1 MALVIA
7 GQPLHL
13 SELVNLLA
21 VRKGVD
27 DHSNKRV
34 PEARRIEQ
42 ICGKFVTLDRSSKE
56 SHDDPLLKFFH
67 KSVYE
72 FFTEDPEALQVS
84 QSLKKY
90 FVKAH
95 EAHLDMGEMCISY
108 LSYARY
114 SLPIDLDEV
123 LETGEHAFLKY
134 AATFW
139 FQHLHQGTHSQEVYE
154 RVCSFVQSPNFWN
167 CMATQTKIN
176 PYLFSIYSH
185 QGGSG
190 FKMGGCEDEE
200 PSGEDGNNYADPL
213 PSWLDE
219 YGPLGKHIV
228 EALHIFT
235 KEWSPVLTRYPEAID
250 QCMMHGSSMHDLPA
264 RAKFQAKRVR
274 RFAMQDLYPADNL
287 TGTGPKS
294 KSKTKSE
301 NVQLDIVKRAVE
313 ELGFA
318 HYNSVS
324 GGQLGAVSGSS
335 LSDPNSTNTTLS
347 WSTEG
352 KKGPHNWSLDLR
364 SLNLRHPYNDSEDD
378 LASPKSVSQ
387 LAIDSEESNEKS
399 WTVFA
404 TDVYG
409 SLACGDVVTLHCL
422 LLPRGKTDHH
432 DGNSDSGYES
442 ADSESDSDD
451 SDEDSEEDS
460 DSDSDDSDEDD
471 SDENASESESESEAG
486 SSQTE
491 DTEAPLAENDIP
503 HCFML
508 LPKNGKPIW
517 SLSSRARSKR
527 QEFAPAFHP
536 SQALAVWSQGT
547 HELKVADLENGSVR
561 TEILPEPGD
570 AQLSSAAIVHKGKF
584 CICVL
589 QGHITNMHGC

>member
-7 GQPLHL
+7 AQPLHL

-21 VRKGVD
+21 VRKGAD

-42 ICGKFVTLDRSSKE
+42 ICGKFVTFDRSTKE
-56 SHDDPLLKFFH
+56 THDDPLLKFFH

-72 FFTEDPEALQVS
+72 FFTEDPENLQVS
-84 QSLKKY
+84 ESLKKY
-90 FVKAH
+90 FVNKD

-123 LETGEHAFLKY
+123 LKTSEHAFLKY

-139 FQHLHQGTHSQEVYE
+139 FQHLHRGTHSREVYE
-154 RVCSFVQSPNFWN
+154 RVCKFVQSPSFWN
-167 CMATQTKIN
+167 CMATQTKIS
-176 PYLFSIYSH
+176 PYLFSIYSY
-185 QGGSG
+185 QGGHCYQ
-190 FKMGGCEDEE
+190 MGASENEQ
-200 PSGEDGNNYADPL
+200 PSGEDSNNYADPL

-219 YGPLGKHIV
+219 YGSLGKQIV

-250 QCMMHGSSMHDLPA
+250 QCMMHGSSMQDFPA
-264 RAKFQAKRVR
+264 RVKFQAKRIR
-274 RFAMQDLYPADNL
+274 RFTIQDLYSAGNL

-294 KSKTKSE
+294 RPKSE
-301 NVQLDIVKRAVE
+301 NVQLDRVKKVVE

-318 HYNSVS
+318 HADSAHEGRQ
-324 GGQLGAVSGSS
+324 GGAPTSYCFELIPS
-335 LSDPNSTNTTLS
+335 NTRLS

-352 KKGPHNWSLDLR
+352 KDGSHNWNLDLH
-364 SLNLRHPYNDSEDD
+364 SLNLRYLQNENEND
-378 LASPKSVSQ
+378 LASPKPISQ
-387 LAIDSEESNEKS
+387 LATDSEDSNEKT
-399 WTVFA
+399 WIIFA
-404 TDVYG
+404 TDVNN
-409 SLACGDVVTLHCL
+409 SQACGDVVTLHCL
-422 LLPRGKTDHH
+422 LAPCGKIDHQ

-442 ADSESDSDD
+442 ADSDNDSDD
-451 SDEDSEEDS
+451 SDS
-460 DSDSDDSDEDD
+460 DSDSDDSEEEDLDE
-471 SDENASESESESEAG
+471 EASESESESEAG

-491 DTEAPLAENDIP
+491 DTEASLAENDIP
-503 HCFML
+503 HCFIL
-508 LPKNGKPIW
+508 VPKNGKPIW
-517 SLSSRARSKR
+517 SLSSRARGKR

-536 SQALAVWSQGT
+536 SQALAVWSQAT

-570 AQLSSAAIVHKGKF
+570 AQLSSAAIVHKGK
-584 CICVL
+584 V
-589 QGHITNMHGC
+589 